1 VTHIFRV
8 ARVLLYWRVH
18 PLIYRSRSEQ
28 AQEGIMAQA
37 LESERRQH
45 TRDGILETLADISY
59 AVLRRYDIGH
69 PAPAAE
75 FATAAAPANQ

>member
-1 VTHIFRV
+1 
-8 ARVLLYWRVH
+8 
-18 PLIYRSRSEQ
+18 
-28 AQEGIMAQA
+28 MAQA

-45 TRDGILETLADISY
+45 IRDGILEALADISY
-59 AVLRRYDIGH
+59 AVLRRYDIGN